1 MIRHKGQLLG
11 IVRLYCVFLTYS
23 TYSSL
28 KPVLQ
33 VQTAVDSRTID
44 KSLLIRATF
53 GMWVCRLLTRLLN
66 YAKSRIT
73 FPLKARLKQHYS
85 VHLFAARARLDV
97 PTFEDP
103 AVQRQLDTSSH
114 VNGQSVAWGTFT
126 MLSGLLTT
134 AIKVVSQIS
143 ILVHVLRNQP
153 DGPLLA
159 VVSFVPELLQWMKW
173 QKVNLH
179 GGAGTRCLL

>member
-1 MIRHKGQLLG
+1 
-11 IVRLYCVFLTYS
+11 
-23 TYSSL
+23 
-28 KPVLQ
+28 
-33 VQTAVDSRTID
+33 
-44 KSLLIRATF
+44 
-53 GMWVCRLLTRLLN
+53 MWICRILTRLLN

-103 AVQRQLDTSSH
+103 AVQRQLDTASH

-143 ILVHVLRNQP
+143 VLVRVLKDQP

-159 VVSFVPELLQWMKW
+159 VVSFVPELMQWMKW

-179 GGAGTRCLL
+179 GGAGMVPPSMTSSDRGP

>member
-1 MIRHKGQLLG
+1 M
-11 IVRLYCVFLTYS
+11 
-23 TYSSL
+23 
-28 KPVLQ
+28 
-33 VQTAVDSRTID
+33 AVDSRTVD
-44 KSLLIRATF
+44 KPLLVRLTF
-53 GMWVCRLLTRLLN
+53 GMWLCRIFTRLLN
-66 YAKSRIT
+66 YAKNRIT

-103 AVQRQLDTSSH
+103 AVQRQLDTASH
-114 VNGQSVAWGTFT
+114 VNGESVAWGTFK

-134 AIKVVSQIS
+134 AIKVISQIS
-143 ILVHVLRNQP
+143 VLARVLKDQP

-159 VVSFVPELLQWMKW
+159 IVSFAPELLQWMQW

-179 GGAGTRCLL
+179 SGAGL